1 MTADHS
7 ASPALALDATQL
19 RTLLDDVGTFIYAK
33 DLHGRYTFA
42 NRASLELLA
51 LEHVDQIIGKTD
63 SDFFA
68 ADTAADIA
76 RNDQEAIEQS
86 CTIAREETNQIQGS
100 ATVRTFLSI
109 KKPLFDQQGQ
119 VCGMYGVSTDITAAK
134 QLEWELRRE
143 KEQLRVVLDNLDA
156 TVCCISSA
164 GIKRHFPGFMAVVG
178 HIGLASPMAIAA
190 QSCNMSMDLPPPP
203 AQIREPTVCRT
214 SPGRTKSS

>member
-76 RNDQEAIEQS
+76 RNDQEAIEQA
-86 CTIAREETNQIQGS
+86 CTIAREETNQVQGS

-156 TVCCISSA
+156 TVYVKNRERRYLYANKHIA
-164 GIKRHFPGFMAVVG
+164 VWKNYNFPYVGI
-178 HIGLASPMAIAA
+178 I
-190 QSCNMSMDLPPPP
+190 
-203 AQIREPTVCRT
+203 QIR
-214 SPGRTKSS
+214 